1 MSKMLRIELVGLLL
15 LACTQILTEHRDFR
29 ESRNQYGYHQG
40 FHEEERIT
48 REIRVKEG
56 RLRGMVVQP
65 RTNHNLQLVDVFLG
79 VPYAE
84 PPLGSFRFSPP
95 RSPQPWRG
103 VRQSQEFAPVCPQ
116 VLPNLREEVKPG
128 RYEYLE
134 RHLPYL
140 RNQSEDCL
148 YLNVYA
154 PHQAEG
160 QKNLRKYPVMV
171 FIHGESFEWNSG
183 NPYDGTILA
192 AYGNI
197 VFVTINFRLGILG
210 FLRPGI
216 RDDTASNFGL
226 LDQIAALLWL
236 KENIAEFG
244 GDPNSVTLVG
254 HGTGAIFANLLLIS
268 PVANKKG
275 LFKRAILMSGSA
287 MSADAIGKAPLQIT
301 KQVAHALNCPTSS
314 DSELALCLR
323 NQDVDRLL
331 HVKIHKPKYVPAYA
345 PLIDRAVIP
354 DKPLNLMENVKLFGR
369 FDLMYGVTESEKFH
383 ILPPVA
389 LLHGM
394 LDGQRDEILR
404 DHAKATHELEPE
416 LILSKVL
423 ERYGDF
429 ADGFTKEYAT
439 KNRDM
444 VLEALSDSGTVA
456 PLIMT
461 ANLHSRANP
470 KSYMYVFSHPKAMQD
485 YSGQQRQHTVHGEEL
500 PYVLGVPLD
509 GSRYNLRGRY
519 DIRETLFS
527 EAIMNWWCSFAYI
540 GNPNVAKRYP
550 YLTNV
555 FKEWGQYEIDWPEYD
570 PANQTYFNLTIP
582 PNIGAH
588 YRSAEMQFW
597 NEDLPN
603 LLRHPN
609 KDISSPTR
617 PRGPRPQI
625 LDFADGIGKYANK
638 TASQKY
644 TTPTSITNFNT
655 EKTPFS
661 TVVATS
667 GGTKGEDS
675 TIEPSTLR
683 TSSALTMVIV
693 FFVVFI
699 LINFT
704 AFLYIYYRKQNV
716 KGKEKSLKRRG
727 SEKKNDSVKR
737 SKTDKHENHYGQL
750 GYKSDSKPDL
760 NDVIKNDKAYD
771 NNSNFGRRSKL
782 SRQNS
787 SSTIDTHI
795 KVREWIQ
802 QEIVHR
808 CSPRFLRK
816 TRETLQKEHQEKLS
830 KQQEEEKQRIEEEAL
845 KERKDE
851 PIYAESPA
859 LVVRPGKKSKLPKI
873 SVAID
878 ATPATRTESILNQV
892 PIELTKSIEIANEPS
907 PRQLMAPEVV
917 VIEHHHSRSDP
928 LPMENILKAMKPNF
942 STPRIYES
950 DSGSASS
957 LYAKINPK
965 LKSRLPRLGAGA
977 NAEAPLPEQSN
988 ESPRDEEIYVK
999 AGPILKTF
1007 GTNDV
1012 NVTCREP
1019 AMERECIS
1027 PEEALRT
1034 IKRRNYP
1041 KVLPDIEKRRSLPA
1055 PSSLFVPKQYANSLQ
1070 DYKSGARANL
1080 FSNQPPLPPP
1090 RIFGTSKSLEKGG
1103 FFAEENESLA
1113 ESEPITTNLH
1123 VGPLLKRPDS
1133 AKNNSDPN
1141 IIDSLEGNRS
1151 VQAGG
1156 SMDAIYANPRCPL
1169 HGAQYPFSPSSQS
1182 VDDGIGKSSGL
1193 LDVGNPNWYKPTAS
1207 ESPGVMTSTASEP
1220 QIVISRDERDAVG
1233 VATPMAEPKIVI
1245 TPRLVNPCQVNRQ
1258 PSPPARPEDKIEHES
1273 RTIDR
1278 ARNQELP
1285 EVFNTS
1291 GGTAVSREAER
1302 REPRIIITAREPK
1315 NCAPAGGLKQPKIII
1330 KPTAT
1335 LPRSRDQR
1343 NIPKVSAIPSPEQQ
1357 NCQNSERDRALEQ
1370 REKPS
1375 LREKPRVTRIP
1386 SFSRRREEPGIERP
1400 SYVEKTE
1407 IAPRA
1412 EAPASKITNAPSTSD
1427 ARSGIPTPATTPTS
1441 KSEKTPSTDSSS
1453 ASNGNSSNSNTGT
1466 IKRKP
1471 ANKK

>member
-1 MSKMLRIELVGLLL
+1 MSKMLRMELVGLVL
-15 LACTQILTEHRDFR
+15 LACTQILTEHRDFH
-29 ESRNQYGYHQG
+29 ESRHQYGHHQR
-40 FHEEERIT
+40 FHDPQERMT
-48 REIRVKEG
+48 REVRVKEG
-56 RLRGMVVQP
+56 RLRGVIVQP
-65 RTNHNLQLVDVFLG
+65 RTNYNMQLVDVFLG

-84 PPLGSFRFSPP
+84 PPVGSFRFSPP

-140 RNQSEDCL
+140 KNQSEDCL
-148 YLNVYA
+148 YLNIYA

-160 QKNLRKYPVMV
+160 QKNLRRYPVMV

-216 RDDTASNFGL
+216 KDDTASNFGL

-236 KENIAEFG
+236 RENIAEFG

-301 KQVAHALNCPTSS
+301 KQVAHALNCPTTS

-323 NQDVDRLL
+323 NQDVDTLL

-354 DKPLNLMENVKLFGR
+354 DKPLNLMENAQLFGR

-404 DHAKATHELEPE
+404 DYAKATHELEPE

-423 ERYGDF
+423 EQYGDF
-429 ADGFTKEYAT
+429 SSGFTKEYAT

-461 ANLHSRANP
+461 ANLHSKANP

-485 YSGQQRQHTVHGEEL
+485 YSGQQRQHTMHGEEL

-509 GSRYNLRGRY
+509 GGKYDLRGRY

-550 YLTNV
+550 YLTNG
-555 FKEWGQYEIDWPEYD
+555 FKEWGQYEIEWPEYD
-570 PANQTYFNLTIP
+570 PVNQTYFNLTIP

-588 YRSAEMQFW
+588 YRLTEMQFW
-597 NEDLPN
+597 NENLPN
-603 LLRHPN
+603 LLRYPN
-609 KDISSPTR
+609 KDVSDPTR
-617 PRGPRPQI
+617 LRGPRPQI
-625 LDFADGIGKYANK
+625 LDFADGVGKYANN
-638 TASQKY
+638 TSNQKYESYNARY
-644 TTPTSITNFNT
+644 TTPSSVTNSGAD
-655 EKTPFS
+655 KSPFS
-661 TVVATS
+661 IVATTS
-667 GGTKGEDS
+667 RKANDVENVES
-675 TIEPSTLR
+675 TAEPSALR
-683 TSSALTMVIV
+683 SSSVMMIVIV

-704 AFLYIYYRKQNV
+704 AFLYIYYKKQNM
-716 KGKEKSLKRRG
+716 KGKEKPLKRRA
-727 SEKKNDSVKR
+727 SEKKDDSVKK
-737 SKTDKHENHYGQL
+737 SKTDKHENHYGQI

-802 QEIVHR
+802 QEIVHSFASCR

-830 KQQEEEKQRIEEEAL
+830 KQQQEEKQRIEEEAL

-851 PIYAESPA
+851 PIYDTGPA
-859 LVVRPGKKSKLPKI
+859 LVVRPGKKSKLPKV

-878 ATPATRTESILNQV
+878 ATPATRTESVLNQM
-892 PIELTKSIEIANEPS
+892 PIELTKSIEATNEYAPNLD
-907 PRQLMAPEVV
+907 QLIAPEVV

-928 LPMENILKAMKPNF
+928 LPMENILNMMKPNF
-942 STPRIYES
+942 STPRIHES
-950 DSGSASS
+950 DSGSANS
-957 LYAKINPK
+957 LYARINPK
-965 LKSRLPRLGAGA
+965 LKSRLPRPGLGM
-977 NAEAPLPEQSN
+977 EVPSSDQSKYEN
-988 ESPRDEEIYVK
+988 LSEEIYVQS
-999 AGPILKTF
+999 GTILTTF
-1007 GTNDV
+1007 GVGDV

-1019 AMERECIS
+1019 IVERECIS

-1055 PSSLFVPKQYANSLQ
+1055 PSSLFVPKQHANSLK
-1070 DYKSGARANL
+1070 DYKSGNRVNL
-1080 FSNQPPLPPP
+1080 FSSQPPLPPP
-1090 RIFGTSKSLEKGG
+1090 RMFGPSKSLEKSD
-1103 FFAEENESLA
+1103 FFAEENENQV
-1113 ESEPITTNLH
+1113 EGEPMTTNLH
-1123 VGPLLKRPDS
+1123 VGPLLKKQEA
-1133 AKNNSDPN
+1133 AKNNSDPS
-1141 IIDSLEGNRS
+1141 IIDSLEESRN

-1156 SMDAIYANPRCPL
+1156 SVDTIYANPKCPL
-1169 HGAQYPFSPSSQS
+1169 HGGQYPFSPTSQS
-1182 VDDGIGKSSGL
+1182 VDEDIGRSTGL
-1193 LDVGNPNWYKPTAS
+1193 REAGNPNWYKPG
-1207 ESPGVMTSTASEP
+1207 ESSAIMASTASEP
-1220 QIVISRDERDAVG
+1220 QIMIGADEKQLS
-1233 VATPMAEPKIVI
+1233 ATLPAMEPKIVI
-1245 TPRLVNPCQVNRQ
+1245 TPRLINP
-1258 PSPPARPEDKIEHES
+1258 SLPARSENKIEHES
-1273 RTIDR
+1273 RSAEAGNR
-1278 ARNQELP
+1278 
-1285 EVFNTS
+1285 S
-1291 GGTAVSREAER
+1291 GNSEMLEAEK

-1315 NCAPAGGLKQPKIII
+1315 NCAPACSLKQPKIII
-1330 KPTAT
+1330 KPTAS

-1386 SFSRRREEPGIERP
+1386 SFSRRKEEPGIEKP
-1400 SYVEKTE
+1400 SYAEKTE
-1407 IAPRA
+1407 IVQRV
-1412 EAPASKITNAPSTSD
+1412 EATSGKITNAPPTFD
-1427 ARSGIPTPATTPTS
+1427 VKSGIPTPTTTAAAAATS
-1441 KSEKTPSTDSSS
+1441 KSEKTSSTDSSS
-1453 ASNGNSSNSNTGT
+1453 ASNGNSSGSNTGT

-1471 ANKK
+1471 TCKK